1 MKKLMKKYLILIAT
15 AIILLSCKK
24 ENAGTI
30 ANNNPA
36 LSKSET
42 LYPIEFNYSL
52 FEVTG
57 NKRSNTATNSLST
70 SALKDQIK
78 YLRYFVI
85 SGPADNPID
94 ELRPI
99 KQKTQKST
107 DPNFGIITDS
117 LPTGQYV
124 FCFVGA
130 QAPGH
135 VITERKFGS
144 DRWGYPIFYYND
156 SKIYDTF
163 TKRIDLTITDKV
175 NQSVVLSRA
184 TIKVTFKFT
193 DIMPANA
200 ATVKVRITDFPVGLD
215 LFHNIGNPKPHW
227 DLGIIYPTATFS
239 YPVNDS
245 DKGKTGFTSS
255 TFAWA
260 FYYPTIDIDCFAL
273 NGELLAHREFE
284 RQAFFSANTNYVYT
298 GKMFDEKS
306 HFTITVNDK
315 WDEPV
320 KTPFSLPSAITTN

>member
-1 MKKLMKKYLILIAT
+1 MKKYLTLIAT
-15 AIILLSCKK
+15 AIIFFSCKK
-24 ENAGTI
+24 ENAGTVE
-30 ANNNPA
+30 NDNPA
-36 LSKSET
+36 SSKT
-42 LYPIEFNYSL
+42 LYPVEFNYSL
-52 FEVTG
+52 PKATG
-57 NKRSNTATNSLST
+57 TTSKTATNSLST

-85 SGPADNPID
+85 SGPADNSID

-130 QAPGH
+130 QAPGD
-135 VITERKFGS
+135 VITERKFGT
-144 DRWGYPIFYYND
+144 DRYGYPIFYYND

-175 NQSVVLSRA
+175 NQSVVLSRV
-184 TIKVTFKFT
+184 TTKVTFKFT

-200 ATVKVRITDFPVGLD
+200 ATVKVSFTDCPLGVD
-215 LFHNIGNPKPHW
+215 LFYNTGDPKAHF
-227 DLGIIYPTATFS
+227 DLDKVYPTVTFS
-239 YPVNDS
+239 FPVNDS

-255 TFAWA
+255 NFVWP
-260 FYYPTIDIDCFAL
+260 FYYPNISIDCFAL
-273 NGELLAHREFE
+273 NGELLAHKELE
-284 RQAFFSANTNYVYT
+284 RQTFGANINYIYT
-298 GKMFDEKS
+298 GKLFDEKS

-320 KTPFSLPSAITTN
+320 KIPFSLPSAIITN